1 MRIRAL
7 RGLWGLSFIFL
18 IIAVPLAAQQQAPN
32 VNWVPGPAQVDLGK
46 VAQLELADGYVF
58 LNAAD
63 ARKLLAAVG
72 NVPDGSELG
81 LVAPAAEDQNWF
93 VVFDYNE
100 VGYVRDDE
108 KDEIDAAAILK
119 GIREGTE
126 EANKVRKQKG
136 VPGLHV
142 VGWQQEPYYDAETHN
157 LSWAI
162 LAKDDEGDQVVNF
175 NVRLLG
181 RRGYVSATL
190 VDDATT
196 IAAAQP
202 HLDQIVS
209 AFSYR
214 SGNKYAEFRSG
225 DKVAEYGL
233 MALVAGGAGAA
244 AAKTGLLAALGK
256 LLAKAGKAIVLLVV
270 GAVAAVG
277 RLLKAVFGNDR
288 RAV

>member
-1 MRIRAL
+1 MRTRAF
-7 RGLWGLSFIFL
+7 WGLAAL
-18 IIAVPLAAQQQAPN
+18 MVMAVTLAAQDQAPK
-32 VNWVPGPAQVDLGK
+32 VSWVPGPAQVGLGK
-46 VAQLELADGYVF
+46 VAQLDLAEGYVF

-93 VVFDYNE
+93 VVFDYSE
-100 VGYVRDDE
+100 VGYVRDDD
-108 KDEIDAAAILK
+108 KDKIDAAGILK

-126 EANKVRKQKG
+126 EANKVRKRKG

-142 VGWQQEPYYDAETHN
+142 LGWQQEPYYDAATHN
-157 LSWAI
+157 LSWGI
-162 LAKDDEGDQVVNF
+162 VAKDDEGDEVVNF

-190 VDDATT
+190 VDDSTK
-196 IAAAQP
+196 IAAARP

-209 AFSYR
+209 AFTYK
-214 SGNKYAEFRSG
+214 SGSRYAEFRPG

-256 LLAKAGKAIVLLVV
+256 LLAKGGKAIVLLVV
-270 GAVAAVG
+270 AALAAIRKVL
-277 RLLKAVFGNDR
+277 RAVFGNDT